1 MGAQGRNP
9 DGVTAAGWQ
18 LYERLDEARRI
29 QGRWLDA
36 LGFGPAETP
45 SRVVLRAAGLTL
57 KAYGEASHPGP
68 VLLLVPA
75 PIKRAY
81 IWDLAPGASAVEQCL
96 RHGARPYL
104 AQWEE
109 PEDAFGLADYGE
121 HLLLACAD
129 AIRAETGEH
138 RIFLAAHSLG
148 GLFAA
153 LFASLHPA
161 RVAGLVLLA
170 TPLHF
175 DFSPQA
181 GALGPVM
188 AALARSRLLDAAPG
202 NVPGSFLSAAS
213 FLASPTTFGAERLA
227 DWLRSW
233 PDPRALGNHLRVER
247 WTLDEQPLARR
258 LARELVAQLYGADA
272 FVRGTL
278 ELGQC
283 KAAARDVV
291 APLLVVADR
300 HCPIVPPAAVL
311 PFTERAGATDKSL
324 VWYEGDTGVALRHLG
339 PLIGAGAL
347 RELWPQILRWV
358 QAHHDSEKP
367 EAG

>member
-1 MGAQGRNP
+1 VGAQGRDP
-9 DGVTAAGWQ
+9 AGVITAASWH
-18 LYERLDEARRI
+18 LYEGLDEARRA
-29 QGRWLDA
+29 QGLWLDA

-45 SRVVLRAAGLTL
+45 SRRVLRAPGLTL
-57 KAYGEASHPGP
+57 KAYCEPSRPGP
-68 VLLLVPA
+68 ALLLVPA

-104 AQWEE
+104 AQWEQ
-109 PEDAFGLADYGE
+109 PADAIGLADYGE
-121 HLLLACAD
+121 RLLLACAD
-129 AIRAETGEH
+129 AIRAETGQS

-153 LFASLHPA
+153 VFAALHPE

-175 DFSPQA
+175 EFSPQA

-188 AALARSRLLDAAPG
+188 AALARSHLLDAAPG

-213 FLASPTTFGAERLA
+213 FLASPATFGAERFA

-247 WTLDEQPLARR
+247 WTLDEQPIARC
-258 LARELVAQLYGADA
+258 LARELVAQLYSADA

-283 KAAARDVV
+283 RAAARDVA

-300 HCPIVPPAAVL
+300 RCPIVPPQAVL
-311 PFTERAGATDKSL
+311 PFMEVAGAADKTL

-347 RELWPQILRWV
+347 RELWPRILSWIIEHT
-358 QAHHDSEKP
+358 APPSS
-367 EAG
+367 